1 MKPFRS
7 FLKRFRA
14 VGHRP
19 PSGPLTTSEATDAE
33 ELRQE
38 TVAKDDE
45 RMKREQREARGGS
58 NSSSE

>member
-1 MKPFRS
+1 
-7 FLKRFRA
+7 
-14 VGHRP
+14 
-19 PSGPLTTSEATDAE
+19 LTTSEATDAE

-38 TVAKDDE
+38 TLAKDDE